1 MSGMESKG
9 SGADKPLGNHFVS
22 PPPPLGAAAQRH
34 GLSSP
39 SSTTPIDQPVAAYR
53 VLHVEDDPFIARLMR
68 EILDHAESLKFSV
81 ELAGSLSAGLARL
94 ASDVVDV
101 VLLDLSL
108 PDSRGLE
115 TVVRVRTQCA
125 RVPIVVLS
133 GQEDERMA
141 LAALK
146 LGAQDFLLKGSAS
159 PQVVVRSLRYAME
172 RKRTEDELARER
184 DLLHSLL
191 NNIPDRIYFKDA
203 GSRFLRVN
211 RAMAEKFGLE
221 QPEAAVGKTDFDF
234 HPAADAQEFFADEQR
249 LLASGEPVINKVEE
263 QTAGDGSAVW
273 ASVTKV
279 PMRDG
284 QGNIAGLIGISRDVS
299 ALKRLETSLVEERA
313 LLRSLV
319 DHLPDFI
326 YALDEDGRFI
336 LANKSFVELARHL
349 TTESFLGQ
357 TAREMFPASVGE
369 PIFTDDLAVVHSGE
383 AVLNREEP
391 CRLSVNEDCW
401 LTTTKVPLREASGR
415 VIGLVV
421 ISHDITR
428 RRRAQRQLQDANAEL
443 QRANETLKHTQLQL
457 LHAERLQSIGRLAA
471 GVAHEVKNPLAV
483 LRMGTDF
490 FTDLRLPGESVAMV
504 IEEMQSAI
512 QRADTII
519 MGMLD
524 FSAPGELRLR
534 PVEVN
539 QLVSHALALVRHE
552 VSANGHE
559 VAQTTT
565 AGAARALLDAQ
576 KIDQVLVNL
585 LTNAL
590 HAMPGGGQLRIRTSV
605 RTITADELAHD
616 AGSREGAR
624 FRTGEE
630 VVEIQIDDSGTGIPA
645 DQLDKI
651 FDPFFTTKE
660 TGKGTGLG
668 LTVARKIVELHGG
681 TLSIN
686 NRPEGGVR
694 STLLFKALK
703 ENP

>member
-1 MSGMESKG
+1 MSGMALNN
-9 SGADKPLGNHFVS
+9 SGADQPPGNFFTS
-22 PPPPLGAAAQRH
+22 PQGSVGGGAEQFHNSHSPITRDGH
-34 GLSSP
+34 GSGP
-39 SSTTPIDQPVAAYR
+39 YH
-53 VLHVEDDPFIARLMR
+53 VLHVEDDPFIARLML
-68 EILDHAESLKFSV
+68 EILDRAEPMKFSV
-81 ELAGSLSAGLARL
+81 QSAGTLAAGLERL
-94 ASDVVDV
+94 AANSVDV

-108 PDSRGLE
+108 PDSRGLD
-115 TVVRVRTQCA
+115 TVARVRGQFA
-125 RVPIVVLS
+125 KVPIVVLS
-133 GQEDERMA
+133 GHDDELTA

-159 PQVVVRSLRYAME
+159 PQVVVRSIRYAME

-191 NNIPDRIYFKDA
+191 NSIPDRIYFKDA
-203 GSRFLRVN
+203 ASRFLRVN
-211 RAMAEKFGLE
+211 LAMAEKFRLE
-221 QPEAAVGKTDFDF
+221 RPEAAVGKTDFDF
-234 HPAADAQEFFADEQR
+234 HPAADAQEFFADEQQ

-284 QGNIAGLIGISRDVS
+284 QGKITGLIGISRDVS
-299 ALKRLETSLVEERA
+299 ALKRLEASLVEERA

-326 YALDEDGRFI
+326 YALDEEGRFI
-336 LANKSFVELARHL
+336 LANKAFVELARHL
-349 TTESFLGQ
+349 TTESFIGQ
-357 TAREMFPASVGE
+357 TAREMFPASLGE
-369 PIFTDDLAVVHSGE
+369 PIFEDDLAVVHSGE

-391 CRLSVNEDCW
+391 CRLSVSEDCW

-428 RRRAQRQLQDANAEL
+428 RRRAQRQLQDANVEL

-524 FSAPGELRLR
+524 FSAPGELRLQ

-539 QLVSHALALVRHE
+539 QLVNHALALVRHE
-552 VSANGHE
+552 ITAHGHTVE
-559 VAQTTT
+559 RATTS
-565 AGAARALLDAQ
+565 GAARALLDAQ

-590 HAMPGGGQLRIRTSV
+590 HAMPKGGQLRIWTGV
-605 RTITADELAHD
+605 RTLTADELAHD

-624 FRTGEE
+624 FRTGEA

-645 DQLDKI
+645 DKLDKI

-694 STLLFKALK
+694 STLLFKAIK
-703 ENP
+703 ENS